1 VRALIVDDE
10 PLARRGVALRLR
22 RFKDVEIV
30 GECGDGQSAV
40 ECILDRSP
48 DVVFLDIQMPGM
60 DGFEVLR
67 ALPVENLPAVI
78 FLTAYEQHVLRAFD
92 VHALHYLL
100 KPVDDARFAAA
111 IGRVRALVDS
121 KLKADMAQRV
131 MKMLDGSLN
140 GYVSR
145 FAVQTGSRIQIVPA
159 EDVEWIGAAGDYV
172 ELHVNNCTF
181 LLRETMASL
190 ERRLDPAKFIR
201 IHRSRIVQSKGI
213 LELRSIENREF
224 TVKLTDGSGIDRA
237 APTRIDST
245 GGCHRAEID
254 KGFQTPEPWTDE
266 GDKKVTLAVRRL
278 RCLTGF
284 TNRTSRSGGKR

>member
-1 VRALIVDDE
+1 VRTLIVDDE
-10 PLARRGVALRLR
+10 PLARRGVVLRLS

-40 ECILDRSP
+40 ESILERSP

-67 ALPVENLPAVI
+67 ALPVENMPAII

-100 KPVDDARFAAA
+100 KPVDDTRFAAA
-111 IGRVRALVDS
+111 VSRARALVKS
-121 KLKADMAQRV
+121 KSKVDMAQRI
-131 MKMLDGSLN
+131 MKMLDRAPD
-140 GYVSR
+140 GYASR
-145 FAVQTGSRIQIVPA
+145 FTVQTGSRIQIVTA

-172 ELHVNNCTF
+172 ELHVNGSTF

-190 ERRLDPAKFIR
+190 ELRLDPAKFIR
-201 IHRSRIVQSKGI
+201 IHRSRIVPSKGI

-224 TVKLTDGSGIDRA
+224 TVKLSDGSEHRSSRTYADRLEHWL
-237 APTRIDST
+237 S
-245 GGCHRAEID
+245 
-254 KGFQTPEPWTDE
+254 
-266 GDKKVTLAVRRL
+266 
-278 RCLTGF
+278 
-284 TNRTSRSGGKR
+284 SGRN